1 MKSTGSI
8 IKTTV
13 VVAMMLAGTI
23 VYGQPS
29 GGGGQGLG
37 GTPPATG
44 APIDSGTGI
53 LLAGIAAYAHR
64 KLKSVLI
71 VNQDSNN

>member
-13 VVAMMLAGTI
+13 AVVMMLTGTI
-23 VYGQPS
+23 LYAQPS

-44 APIDSGTGI
+44 APIDGGTSI

-64 KLKSVLI
+64 KLKTAPILK
-71 VNQDSNN
+71 QE